1 MKKILCLLLLLTILT
16 SCKKEAISDIPEEKS
31 ETQKYTVWLKE
42 NNFVNIYWNI
52 VNSTLKVIAPNIS
65 GKVTTLNCEPWKK
78 VWAKT
83 LIATISPNYDWP
95 AYQNSAV
102 QNQALIE
109 QIQKLNDIKSFTIEN
124 FESQKKQILLKKE
137 ELANSRTNISEN
149 IWDEKSWIKNHN
161 TLTKASKKLDEV
173 YTISDKNNHS
183 NNDLK
188 NYIWAKNNMLKYE
201 LVEKSKEF
209 INFVEKTD
217 ENLSSIKD
225 EELAKKINEY
235 SLIMKQAWDVIK
247 DSLASNN
254 ELPQQLIDANF
265 AEFMWYS
272 DWLLTIKN
280 NLEKLLNA
288 KESTKTNF
296 DLKLKELESKK
307 STLSSE
313 QTNLKN
319 KENTI
324 DISEKNIDEQ
334 LDTLEETKKTKLKEI
349 DLQIL
354 SAEQSLKATDINLKS
369 ENLYAETSWTIKTKV
384 AKAEG
389 TQVQIWTP
397 LCEIIP
403 DNNSLKLEIFSP
415 ERLNIWDK
423 FNFYKKWTQ
432 IWTGTIISEYPTK
445 TEKTQNF
452 IYEWKIDFKDLKAWE
467 YLDIKV
473 LRQTS
478 ENEIWIDI
486 NFVSPKLDWYYV
498 KKLVDWQVINQKVE
512 IWNMNNWE
520 IQINSWLKKWDI
532 LEK

>member
-1 MKKILCLLLLLTILT
+1 M
-16 SCKKEAISDIPEEKS
+16 
-31 ETQKYTVWLKE
+31 
-42 NNFVNIYWNI
+42 
-52 VNSTLKVIAPNIS
+52 
-65 GKVTTLNCEPWKK
+65 
-78 VWAKT
+78 
-83 LIATISPNYDWP
+83 
-95 AYQNSAV
+95 
-102 QNQALIE
+102 
-109 QIQKLNDIKSFTIEN
+109 
-124 FESQKKQILLKKE
+124 LKKE

-149 IWDEKSWIKNHN
+149 IWDEKSWIKNQEKIIDDSIALLKQNNKEAEDDIKSQIANLRKNTYN

-217 ENLSSIKD
+217 ENLSS
-225 EELAKKINEY
+225 
-235 SLIMKQAWDVIK
+235 IMKQAWDVIK

-354 SAEQSLKATDINLKS
+354 SAERRDSSSNLNS
-369 ENLYAETSWTIKTKV
+369 TLWNHSW
-384 AKAEG
+384 
-389 TQVQIWTP
+389 
-397 LCEIIP
+397 
-403 DNNSLKLEIFSP
+403 
-415 ERLNIWDK
+415 
-423 FNFYKKWTQ
+423 
-432 IWTGTIISEYPTK
+432 
-445 TEKTQNF
+445 
-452 IYEWKIDFKDLKAWE
+452 
-467 YLDIKV
+467 
-473 LRQTS
+473 
-478 ENEIWIDI
+478 
-486 NFVSPKLDWYYV
+486 
-498 KKLVDWQVINQKVE
+498 
-512 IWNMNNWE
+512 
-520 IQINSWLKKWDI
+520 
-532 LEK
+532 